1 MPYKDPAKQK
11 EAKRQWY
18 LRNKKLTIE
27 RSMAYKHREQEWF
40 NSVKSTKTCVQCG
53 ETRYELLEFH
63 HIDPSTKIASVSDML
78 GTYGRPKVIAEM
90 AKCEVLCRDCHSK
103 HHQHHPTHINRCPT
117 TGRFLK
123 VSNP

>member
-40 NSVKSTKTCVQCG
+40 KSVKSLSLIHIS
-53 ETRYELLEFH
+53 EPTRPY
-63 HIDPSTKIASVSDML
+63 
-78 GTYGRPKVIAEM
+78 
-90 AKCEVLCRDCHSK
+90 
-103 HHQHHPTHINRCPT
+103 
-117 TGRFLK
+117 
-123 VSNP
+123 